1 MLRGRGFARAR
12 PVVAMAVLLNASE
25 SIAVKTNF
33 LDKLVLIFV
42 CLFRV
47 LGCA

>member
-1 MLRGRGFARAR
+1 MRVIG

-33 LDKLVLIFV
+33 LDKLVLMFV
-42 CLFRV
+42 CLFPPLAATAQRP
-47 LGCA
+47 